1 MRTVKHLG
9 YVATCYAATHSD
21 VLSFELLVQS
31 GTYQPGYILNVM
43 EEFLNSFYNN
53 ELIQLTSDDAFGDI
67 KSSYI
72 DVISQKQLTLNDKTQ
87 FLWNYIA
94 LKLYQFDIHSQVA
107 KVVTSLTGEDLL
119 NFYYDNILL
128 QTSRQKMI
136 ISIFGYPSTPQ
147 YVNGTT
153 HVNYQNIDDFKSN
166 ASFFGTVSC

>member
-1 MRTVKHLG
+1 MRTVKQLG
-9 YVATCYAATHSD
+9 YVATCYAAKHSD

-31 GTYQPGYILNVM
+31 GTYQPDYILNVM

-53 ELIQLTSDDAFGDI
+53 ELVRLTGDDVFSDT
-67 KSSYI
+67 KSSYV

-94 LKLYQFDIHSQVA
+94 LKSYQFDIHSQVA
-107 KVVTSLTGEDLL
+107 EVVRSLTGEDLHR
-119 NFYYDNILL
+119 FYNDNILS
-128 QTSRQKMI
+128 QTSHQKMI

-153 HVNYQNIDDFKSN
+153 HVDYQHIDDFKSN
-166 ASFFGTVSC
+166 ANFFGTVSC